1 VSTSRY
7 ITVDGNEAAALIAH
21 QTNEVIAIYPITPAS
36 PMGEFCDTWSAQ
48 GRKNMFGTVPEVI
61 EMQSEAGAAATVH
74 GALQAGALSCTFTA
88 SQGLLLMIPTM
99 FKVAG
104 ELTPTVF
111 HISAR
116 AIATHALSIFGD
128 QSDVMAARSTGWAM
142 LASNSVQ
149 ETHDGALIAQ
159 AATLRSRVP
168 FVHFF
173 DGFRTSHEVN
183 KIEEIPDEVIRAMI
197 DEDLIRAH
205 RERAMDPDRPILRG
219 SAQNPDV
226 FFQARE
232 ASNPFYLAT
241 PAIVQQ
247 MMDKFAKLTGRQYK
261 LFEYEGAADA
271 ERIVVMMGSGV
282 GAAEEAVERLKGQ
295 NEKVG
300 LVKVRLYR
308 PFDTTAF
315 LAALPATTKRIA
327 VLDRCKEPGAIGDPL
342 YLDVVSALAEE
353 WATAKGAARPMPQVI
368 GGRYGLSSKE
378 FTPAMVAA
386 AFAELAEEQP
396 RKHFTVGIIDDVTHL
411 SLDVDPE
418 FTTEAD
424 DVTRAVFFGL
434 GSDGTVGASKNSV
447 KIIGEN
453 TPMYAQGY
461 FVYDS
466 KKAGSVTVS
475 HVRFSPRPITSSYLI
490 ERANFVA
497 CHQFNFLERM
507 DVLHVAAQGAVFLL
521 NSPYGP
527 DEVWDKLPREVQDD
541 ILQKK
546 LRFYVVDGYRVAAE
560 AGMANRINTVLQ
572 TCFFALA
579 DLLPKDEAI
588 GAIKYAIE
596 KTYGKRGEAVLARN
610 YAAVDGALAALHE
623 VSVPRVASSQLHR
636 RPPLAVGEHS
646 DFVERVTAA
655 LIAGRG
661 DLLPVSALPVDGT
674 FPTGTA
680 ALERRSIAHEI
691 PIWDPEICIQCGLCA
706 LVCPH
711 AAIRMKP
718 FTREQLNGAPE
729 SFVTRPWSGK
739 DLPDHLMTIQ
749 VAPEDCT
756 GCGVCV
762 DVCPAK
768 SKEIAKHKAINMEP
782 KLAHLAR
789 EQANWDYFL
798 TIPEFDRTALEH
810 DTVKASQMLQP
821 LFEFSGACA
830 GCGET
835 PYLKLMSQLFGDR
848 AVIGNATGCS
858 SIYGG
863 NLPTTPWA
871 KNDQGRGPT
880 WNNSLFEDV
889 GEFGLGLRLAVDAK
903 RGYAQFLL
911 KQLAGV
917 VGDVLVREI
926 CEAPQTNDKEI
937 EAQRGRIAMLRTK
950 LAKCDAPA
958 AKALLP
964 IVDSLV
970 RRSVWIVGGDGWAY
984 DIGFGGLDH
993 VLTTGHDV
1001 NILVL
1006 DTGVYSNTGG
1016 QASKSTPRSA
1026 VAKFA
1031 SGGKPSRR
1039 KDLGMLAVSY
1049 GNVYV
1054 AQVAMGANPAQT
1066 IRAFIEAE
1074 SYPGPSLILAYSHC
1088 VAHGINMTTSMNHQ
1102 KDAVQSGFWPVYRYD
1117 PRDAHADGHPFH
1129 LDSRAPRKKFREFA
1143 MEEARFAMLARTN
1156 PEEAERLFDL
1166 AQQDIDDQWHYYEQ
1180 MAGVVREISS

>member
-1 VSTSRY
+1 
-7 ITVDGNEAAALIAH
+7 
-21 QTNEVIAIYPITPAS
+21 
-36 PMGEFCDTWSAQ
+36 
-48 GRKNMFGTVPEVI
+48 
-61 EMQSEAGAAATVH
+61 
-74 GALQAGALSCTFTA
+74 
-88 SQGLLLMIPTM
+88 
-99 FKVAG
+99 
-104 ELTPTVF
+104 
-111 HISAR
+111 
-116 AIATHALSIFGD
+116 
-128 QSDVMAARSTGWAM
+128 
-142 LASNSVQ
+142 
-149 ETHDGALIAQ
+149 
-159 AATLRSRVP
+159 
-168 FVHFF
+168 
-173 DGFRTSHEVN
+173 
-183 KIEEIPDEVIRAMI
+183 
-197 DEDLIRAH
+197 
-205 RERAMDPDRPILRG
+205 
-219 SAQNPDV
+219 
-226 FFQARE
+226 
-232 ASNPFYLAT
+232 
-241 PAIVQQ
+241 
-247 MMDKFAKLTGRQYK
+247 
-261 LFEYEGAADA
+261 EGAADA
-271 ERIVVMMGSGV
+271 ERVVVMMGSGV

-300 LVKVRLYR
+300 LLKVRLYR
-308 PFDTTAF
+308 PFDATAF
-315 LAALPATTKRIA
+315 LAALPATTRRIA

-342 YLDVVSALAEE
+342 YLDVVAALAEE
-353 WATAKGAARPMPQVI
+353 WPTAKGGKPMPQVI

-386 AFAELAEEQP
+386 AFAELAKDKP

-411 SLDVDPE
+411 SLEVDLE
-418 FTTEAD
+418 FTTEAA

-507 DVLHVAAQGAVFLL
+507 DVLQQAAHGAVFLL

-527 DEVWDKLPREVQDD
+527 DEVWDQLPREVQED
-541 ILQKK
+541 ILEKE
-546 LRFYVVDGYRVAAE
+546 LRFYVVDGFRVAAE

-579 DLLPKDEAI
+579 DLLPKEEAI
-588 GAIKYAIE
+588 GAIKHAIE

-610 YAAVDGALAALHE
+610 FAAVDGALAALHE
-623 VSVPRVASSQLHR
+623 VMVPRAATSQLRR

-691 PIWDPEICIQCGLCA
+691 PIWDPDICIQCGLCA

-718 FTREQLNGAPE
+718 FTRDELNGAPE

-768 SKEIAKHKAINMEP
+768 SKEIARHKAINMEP
-782 KLAHLAR
+782 KEEHLAR
-789 EQANWDYFL
+789 EQVNWDYFL
-798 TIPEFDRTALEH
+798 TLPEFDRTKLEH

-871 KNDQGRGPT
+871 KNDKGRGPT

-903 RGYAQFLL
+903 RGYAQFLVQ
-911 KQLAGV
+911 QLAGV
-917 VGDVLVREI
+917 LGDSLVQEI
-926 CEAPQTNDKEI
+926 CESPQTNDAEI
-937 EAQRGRIAMLRTK
+937 EAQRARVATLRTK
-950 LAKCDAPA
+950 LAQCDAPA

-970 RRSVWIVGGDGWAY
+970 RRSVWIIGGDGWAY

-993 VLTTGHDV
+993 VLTTGRDV

-1031 SGGKPSRR
+1031 SGGKSSRR

-1054 AQVAMGANPAQT
+1054 AQVALGANPAQT
-1066 IRAFIEAE
+1066 IRAFLEAE

-1117 PRDAHADGHPFH
+1117 PREAHGDSHPFH

-1156 PEEAERLFDL
+1156 PEEAERLFAL

-1180 MAGVVREISS
+1180 MAGVTREISN